1 VTPYTS
7 SIHVTDV
14 ATQERRQRTQSWALL
29 AGVVWLALVTAM
41 IAYSTAPEPFSL
53 AFLVLMLS
61 CLASLIRP
69 ELGVYLIIFLSLI
82 GDSQTTPWWPFTKNM
97 SSEESIFY
105 VSDAFS
111 MTPMEVLLTVTFTS
125 VILRAVS
132 VPTWRFR
139 RGRLFLPVAAFGAC
153 AFYGFAHGALTGHNR
168 SVAIL
173 EVRPLMYLCA
183 LYLLI
188 TTLFTN
194 RQQYRIA
201 FGVALLAIG
210 IQSLFALKYWAS
222 LSAIEREVAESL
234 SEHSAAV
241 AMNVVF
247 LCVIALFVFKG
258 SNWKKWTLLAMVP
271 VVLWVYLLSQRRA
284 AMIALF
290 AGFIVLFGVLFV
302 RNRRLFWRITP
313 VVFVVGVLFVA
324 ATWKAT
330 GALSLPATAVKTVLF
345 PGQLTEED
353 ARSDL
358 YRELE
363 AYNLWFTIRQQPIL
377 GAGFGHRF
385 TVVRPMPSI
394 SFFEFWQY
402 LPHNSVLWV
411 WVKTGYFGFVAMLY
425 MFARAVQLGARTV
438 ARLRSADDAAIVTA
452 AVAYV
457 VMFLIFAYVDIGWVD
472 RPAIVLALCLSICAD
487 FGAAKPDDKAI
498 AKVPDRAVARPSE
511 VFV

>member
-1 VTPYTS
+1 MTPFAS

-14 ATQERRQRTQSWALL
+14 ATQERRQRTQTWVLVAAVS
-29 AGVVWLALVTAM
+29 WLAVVTAL
-41 IAYSTAPEPFSL
+41 IAYSTAPEPFSI
-53 AFLVLMLS
+53 AFLVLILS
-61 CLASLIRP
+61 CLASMLRP
-69 ELGVYLIIFLSLI
+69 EIGVYLIILFSLI

-97 SSEESIFY
+97 SSQESIFF

-111 MTPMEVLLTVTFTS
+111 MTPLEVLLAVTYTA
-125 VILRAVS
+125 VVLRAVS
-132 VPTWRFR
+132 VPTWHFR
-139 RGRLFLPVAAFGAC
+139 RGRLFLPVAAFGTC
-153 AFYGFAHGALTGHNR
+153 ALFGFIHGAFTGHNR

-173 EVRPLMYLCA
+173 EIRPLMYLCA
-183 LYLLI
+183 IYLLI
-188 TTLFTN
+188 TTLFTH
-194 RQQYRIA
+194 RRQYRIA
-201 FGVALLAIG
+201 FSVALLAIG
-210 IQSLFALKYWAS
+210 IQSLFALKYWAA
-222 LSAIEREVAESL
+222 LPAIEREVAETL

-247 LCVIALFVFKG
+247 LCVIALFMFKG
-258 SNWKKWTLLAMVP
+258 SNWRKWTLLAMVP
-271 VVLWVYLLSQRRA
+271 VVVWVYLLSQRRA

-313 VVFVVGVLFVA
+313 VVFVVGLLFVV
-324 ATWKAT
+324 ATWNAT
-330 GALSLPATAVKTVLF
+330 GAISLPATAVKTVLF

-377 GAGFGHRF
+377 GFGFGHRF

-402 LPHNSVLWV
+402 LPHNSVLWI

-438 ARLRSADDAAIVTA
+438 ARLRSADDAALVTA
-452 AVAYV
+452 ALAYV

-487 FGAAKPDDKAI
+487 FGRAKPDDKAI
-498 AKVPDRAVARPSE
+498 AVVPDRAVARPNE